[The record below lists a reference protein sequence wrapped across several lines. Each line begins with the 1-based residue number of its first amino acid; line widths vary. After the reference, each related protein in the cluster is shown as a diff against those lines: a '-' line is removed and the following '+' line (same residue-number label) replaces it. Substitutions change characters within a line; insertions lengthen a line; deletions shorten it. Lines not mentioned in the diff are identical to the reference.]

1 MRLWPGGFSVWI
13 TRRRCLAG
21 VGALWPAPL
30 LAQRADPNPDAT
42 VEIEEVRVG
51 IGVVATSIG
60 GGRVRWR
67 GEEYSFRI
75 RGLTMGAI
83 GVTSLQAR
91 GEVFALARLED
102 FSGNYAEDPPET
114 PPDPN
119 APPGGPI
126 MRFLRNPNGV
136 RLRLRATRD
145 GAILEISPGGLN
157 IELR

>member
-1 MRLWPGGFSVWI
+1 MRHWREGCSVWI
-13 TRRRCLAG
+13 TRRRSLA
-21 VGALWPAPL
+21 VFGALVPASL
-30 LAQRADPNPDAT
+30 LAQRVDPNPDAS

-60 GGRVRWR
+60 GGRLRWR

-75 RGLTMGAI
+75 RGLSMGAI
-83 GVTSLQAR
+83 GVSSLQAR

-102 FSGNYAEDPPET
+102 FSGTYAEEPPDT

-126 MRFLRNPNGV
+126 VRFLRNPNGV

-145 GAILEISPGGLN
+145 GGILEISPSGLN